1 MAENR
6 DEKWADIEE
15 ESSGSH
21 ANRWLVVAVVVLFVA
36 AAIAFGYGYRQQA
49 TVSQLTSHETETSA
63 TISQMQDQVS
73 TLNAKLNEMTA
84 AQAAAAATAA
94 KTPARNGAHPG
105 TKSAA
110 ARRRDDKRLK
120 QIQTQIAEQQ
130 KQLKETQDQVAQTRS
145 DLEGSLSSTRDELNG
160 SIAKTHEELVAL
172 ERRGERSYFEFDLTK
187 AKQFQHA
194 GPLML
199 SLRKADVK
207 HKNFDLAMIVDDNQL
222 SKKHVNLYEPVWIHA
237 GDDPQP
243 IQVVVNKIDK
253 NHVHGYVSEPKYR
266 QSRAAGVTPVSAIT
280 PATNQPDQTSVNP
293 QNQQQ
298 PPQ

>member
-1 MAENR
+1 MEENR
-6 DEKWADIEE
+6 EKYIDTEQ

-21 ANRWLVVAVVVLFVA
+21 ASRWLVVVVVLLFVT

-49 TVSQLTSHETETSA
+49 TVSQLTSHEAEMNAAMNQTQEQLSMLT
-63 TISQMQDQVS
+63 
-73 TLNAKLNEMTA
+73 AKLNEMTA
-84 AQAAAAATAA
+84 AQAAA
-94 KTPARNGAHPG
+94 
-105 TKSAA
+105 SAA
-110 ARRRDDKRLK
+110 AAKAPAGNGAQPGTRSAAVRRRDDKRLK
-120 QIQTQIAEQQ
+120 QIQTQLEEQQ
-130 KQLKETQDQVAQTRS
+130 KQLKDTQDQVAKNRS
-145 DLEGSLSSTRDELNG
+145 DLEGNLSSTRDELSG

-187 AKQFQHA
+187 SKQFQHA

-199 SLRKADVK
+199 SLRKADPK
-207 HKNFDLAMIVDDNQL
+207 HKNFDLAMVVDDNQL

-243 IQVVVNKIDK
+243 VQVVVNKIDK

-266 QSRAAGVTPVSAIT
+266 QSRVAAVSANT
-280 PATNQPDQTSVNP
+280 STTNQAPASNP
-293 QNQQQ
+293 PNELQ